1 MKKNLF
7 IVDKGDKIAL
17 RDLSV
22 PKSPSPTN
30 YHIAS
35 LSHCLITMKPSI
47 IICLALG
54 FAGWSCGNDDP
65 KAQDTEAPV
74 ITVASPVKGGTFEA
88 GSQIRFEAEIEDNVG
103 LAICNVN
110 IHSNFDGHSHGR
122 IAASPLSF
130 EKSFTLTGKKA
141 SISELIDIPSDATPG
156 NYHFIVKAIDEA
168 RNATGYSDGSTK
180 EIDIKILEKN

>member
-1 MKKNLF
+1 
-7 IVDKGDKIAL
+7 
-17 RDLSV
+17 
-22 PKSPSPTN
+22 
-30 YHIAS
+30 
-35 LSHCLITMKPSI
+35 MKPFKSVLI
-47 IICLALG
+47 FLAAG
-54 FAGWSCGNDDP
+54 VAGWGCGKNDP
-65 KAQDTEAPV
+65 EAQDTEAPV
-74 ITVASPVKGGTFEA
+74 ITVASPVTGSTFEA
-88 GSQIRFEAEIEDNVG
+88 GSQIRFEAEIEDNAG

-110 IHSNFDGHSHGR
+110 IHSNFDGHSHAR

-180 EIDIKILEKN
+180 EIDITISAKN